1 MSEDNKKDGKDGGKK
16 KSILG
21 ALGKKAFE
29 FAKENPSAAAAA
41 GAFVII
47 GGIPATVAAGVLAS
61 KPVRDKL
68 GNMLP
73 EGASDAVKGAAKKG
87 FDEVNKIKK
96 ELEDTLGQD
105 EAPEAQA
112 PKKEE
117 KPTQKPRRKGPKGLG
132 PDV

>member
-73 EGASDAVKGAAKKG
+73 EGATDAVKGAAKKG

-96 ELEDTLGQD
+96 DLEGLAQD